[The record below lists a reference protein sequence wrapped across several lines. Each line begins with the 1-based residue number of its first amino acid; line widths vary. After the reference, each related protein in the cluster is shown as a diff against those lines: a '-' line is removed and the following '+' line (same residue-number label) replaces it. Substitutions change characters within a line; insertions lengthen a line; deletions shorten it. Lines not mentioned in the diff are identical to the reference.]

1 MFYIVALGN
10 PGREYEETRHNVG
23 WFMADAL
30 REQYHFTAPVFSAR
44 YQGRVSHGQIEGN
57 DIVLLYPDTFMNHS
71 GVAVKK
77 LVPREEVSSLVVLYD
92 DTALPLAELK
102 ISHGRGDGGH
112 NGIKS
117 IITELGTREF
127 SRIRIGIAPRSWLT
141 GAPKLI
147 TGEKLPKFVL
157 GRFTTREQREL
168 ETKTSAVC
176 DAVRLMVLHGV
187 AFAMNRYNGVKE

>member
-30 REQYHFTAPVFSAR
+30 REHYHFSEPVFSAQ
-44 YQGRVSHGQIEGN
+44 YQGRVSHGQIEGR
-57 DIVLLYPDTFMNHS
+57 DTVLLYPDTFMNHS

-77 LVPREEVSSLVVLYD
+77 LVPREEVASLIVLHD
-92 DTALPLAELK
+92 ETALPLAELK
-102 ISHGRGDGGH
+102 ISQGRGDGGH

-117 IITELGTREF
+117 IITELGTKDF
-127 SRIRIGIAPRSWLT
+127 SRIRVGIAPRSWLT

-157 GRFTTREQREL
+157 GRFTARERREL
-168 ETKTSAVC
+168 ETKTNAVC
-176 DAVRLMVLHGV
+176 DVVRLIVLHG
-187 AFAMNRYNGVKE
+187 AALAMNRYNGAKE